1 MKTITFKLVYN
12 WTKYA
17 PKPSNFQRYDL
28 DNKRAEKVVKLSFT
42 KSSAIDYKTILARLK
57 LELGLNVNPA
67 YILFFNDDKGVYE
80 YLGKEVL
87 RCLQNLKSF

>member
-17 PKPSNFQRYDL
+17 PSPNNFHRYDL
-28 DNKRAEKVVKLSFT
+28 VNKRAENVVKLSFS

-57 LELGLNVNPA
+57 TELGFNVNPA
-67 YILFFNDDKGVYE
+67 YILFFNEYKGVYE
-80 YLGKEVL
+80 YLRNYGKEA
-87 RCLQNLKSF
+87 F